1 MSDST
6 KSLFGFAAIA
16 VAFALAVLGQNA
28 PSFDDSSRRD
38 PLPATGLDLREAF
51 AANPDIAERRE
62 HARSLAAV
70 LAIVADGVER
80 DGQQPAAER
89 VFLTGSTVDENIV
102 RVRKFYMRFWSFAP
116 EYPQLGETIGSYLK
130 QRLRLDQDA
139 ADTLTDQRR
148 SEWIQ
153 ALREVQASALQ
164 I

>member
-6 KSLFGFAAIA
+6 KSLFGFAALVVA
-16 VAFALAVLGQNA
+16 VVLCLFAQGPVA
-28 PSFDDSSRRD
+28 FDDSSSRN

-51 AANPDIAERRE
+51 AANPNLAERRE

-80 DGQQPAAER
+80 DGQQPADER

-148 SEWIQ
+148 AEWIQ